1 MGGLRTGLRALAGT
15 LTKRGPGVATA
26 IAPGDNPME
35 SAGLLAMPLDR
46 FVHEGQ
52 LVEVRVPWLEVT
64 LWFVP
69 EERDADMLGREGVD
83 RGRVWTAREL
93 MAAMA
98 LQGRTPPTV
107 LGLARAKYTIDGALV
122 DVRSQSRTD

>member
-1 MGGLRTGLRALAGT
+1 MTNRES
-15 LTKRGPGVATA
+15 GPA
-26 IAPGDNPME
+26 
-35 SAGLLAMPLDR
+35 SSLSPLDR

-52 LVEVRVPWLEVT
+52 LVEIRVPWLEVT